1 MITENLADRLKAVV
15 HVYTAEELSEGVAFR
30 KNASTSSPDF
40 TAKVDGS
47 EMLISGEGALMAY
60 NKYNN
65 VFYAPSN
72 ASIALRP
79 WNTERAG
86 QTLSSVRFGDGIT
99 EIGEY
104 AFYNQSR
111 ADITSATFSK
121 NLKAHL
127 PDSLEKMSQ
136 ATFMSLSVGDIAIP
150 ASVTSLATRQFGT
163 ASAMYVLGNPAIVVA
178 GSAPSFATSSD
189 VTTVYIAKNSAL
201 ASKSGI
207 TNMSLKEVDAIGACG
222 ADAHYTSEMAWML
235 EGDTLTITAMSNGSG
250 VMENYS
256 DVTAAPWNAYADRIT
271 KIVLVSGVKNI
282 GENAFAG
289 LTEVNDVT
297 VPASV
302 EIAANAEN
310 PFASAINT
318 ITFGYSKG
326 SDFEAWLKN
335 NSYTGDTNRDTLGRL
350 KLTKAE
356 DEYFHAY
363 IGDTDIAAKMTKDGV
378 LTIYPTYCAS
388 KDTAVPGVNGWHG
401 DNTAFPWFEVYGKE
415 FNDSISGDN
424 WNGKGEYQQYLKKIV
439 WADGLTATGDYL
451 FNGASNMPSTPIELQ
466 VPDSVKNVGAFI
478 LGNAESNSEVIVPV
492 GATNVGSAFNG
503 KGNIAENVYILN
515 AEMTGIPV

>member
-1 MITENLADRLKAVV
+1 MKKRFISLLLCFCMVLSFVPTAVWVADAEGSNTVIRYDWKDYEGYYDSATSGEVAYEQQPEAIGALYTDIYNAESESDEVAVIDNACTNGLITENLADRLEAVV
-15 HVYTAEELSEGVAFR
+15 HVYTADERSKGVAFQT
-30 KNASTSSPDF
+30 NASTSGPDF

-121 NLKAHL
+121 NLKVHL

-207 TNMSLKEVDAIGACG
+207 TNMNLKEVDAIGACG
-222 ADAHYTSEMAWML
+222 ADAHYTSEMVWMVD
-235 EGDTLTITAMSNGSG
+235 GDTLTITAMSNGSG

-289 LTEVNDVT
+289 LTKVNDVT

-302 EIAANAEN
+302 AIAENAKN
-310 PFASAINT
+310 PFASEINE
-318 ITFGYSKG
+318 ITFGYS
-326 SDFEAWLKN
+326 
-335 NSYTGDTNRDTLGRL
+335 
-350 KLTKAE
+350 
-356 DEYFHAY
+356 
-363 IGDTDIAAKMTKDGV
+363 
-378 LTIYPTYCAS
+378 
-388 KDTAVPGVNGWHG
+388 
-401 DNTAFPWFEVYGKE
+401 
-415 FNDSISGDN
+415 
-424 WNGKGEYQQYLKKIV
+424 Q
-439 WADGLTATGDYL
+439 
-451 FNGASNMPSTPIELQ
+451 
-466 VPDSVKNVGAFI
+466 
-478 LGNAESNSEVIVPV
+478 
-492 GATNVGSAFNG
+492 GSAF
-503 KGNIAENVYILN
+503 E
-515 AEMTGIPV
+515 T